1 MPLKKWRIKM
11 PHTSL
16 QKIKNIIECPDCHS
30 DVEWFDDYISCSLCK
45 NNFPIDSGV
54 PIFYKYNLQDTADS
68 RFQSEQMFDNTFT
81 AKIYN
86 KGRKLISSE
95 FMPKNHIM
103 ELLKRTNSGDIIIE
117 LGSGNRRIREDIIN
131 LDIFLFPN
139 VDIAADAAKTPI
151 KSNSVDF
158 VVLDTVLE
166 HVPEPHKIVKEIFRI
181 LKPGGE
187 CICIV
192 PFVFPYH
199 GYPAHYFNFSKDGLE
214 FLFRDFSDCKVEL
227 NMGPASALVNLL
239 SEYIAVAVSGEN
251 KLIYT
256 LCKGAILIP
265 TFFLKYLDL
274 FWKPTGRGIN
284 IASHLCAIAEK

>member
-1 MPLKKWRIKM
+1 MTLTR
-11 PHTSL
+11 L
-16 QKIKNIIECPDCHS
+16 QQIKNIIECPYCHS
-30 DVEWFDDYISCSLCK
+30 EIEWLKDYVLCEKCSC
-45 NNFPIDSGV
+45 NFPIESAV
-54 PIFYKYNLQDTADS
+54 PIFYKPDVKNTAES

-95 FMPKNHIM
+95 FMPKNHIL
-103 ELLKRTNSGDIIIE
+103 EFLKRTNSGDIIIE
-117 LGSGNRRIREDIIN
+117 IGSGNRRLRGDVIN

-139 VDIAADAAKTPI
+139 VDIVADGAKTPFKNNI
-151 KSNSVDF
+151 VDF

-166 HVPEPHKIVKEIFRI
+166 HVPEPHKIIKEIFRI

-192 PFVFPYH
+192 PFIFPYH
-199 GYPAHYFNFSKDGLE
+199 GYPAHYFNFSKDGLD
-214 FLFRDFSDCKVEL
+214 FLFKDFSDCKVEL
-227 NMGPASALVNLL
+227 NMGPTSAMVNLF
-239 SEYIAVAVSGEN
+239 SEYFAVAISGEN
-251 KLIYT
+251 KFIYT

-265 TFFLKYLDL
+265 TFFLKYLDV

-284 IASHLCAIAEK
+284 IASHLCAVAKK

>member
-1 MPLKKWRIKM
+1 MTMERL
-11 PHTSL
+11 H
-16 QKIKNIIECPDCHS
+16 KIHSIIECQDCHAEIQWLDS
-30 DVEWFDDYISCSLCK
+30 YAFCDKCHCNI
-45 NNFPIDSGV
+45 PIEADV
-54 PIFYKYNLQDTADS
+54 PIFYKPDIKSTAES

-95 FMPKNHIM
+95 FMPKDHIL
-103 ELLKRTNSGDIIIE
+103 EFLKRTNSGDIIIE
-117 LGSGNRRIREDIIN
+117 LGSGNRRLRGDVIN

-139 VDIAADAAKTPI
+139 VDIVADATKTPFKNNI
-151 KSNSVDF
+151 ADF

-166 HVPEPHKIVKEIFRI
+166 HVPEPGKIIAEIFRI

-199 GYPAHYFNFSKDGLE
+199 GYPAHYFNFSKDGLD

-227 NMGPASALVNLL
+227 NMGPASALVNLF
-239 SEYIAVAVSGEN
+239 SEYLAVAISGEN

-265 TFFLKYLDL
+265 TFFLKYLDV

-284 IASHLCAIAEK
+284 IASHLCAIAKK